1 MIHREKGSRRST
13 PRRLT
18 VSSLPPLA
26 ASTFSL
32 TVSPSRS
39 ALMTLVL
46 SLNLRPC
53 FARIFWNCLL

>member
-1 MIHREKGSRRST
+1 MVEQR
-13 PRRLT
+13 T

-26 ASTFSL
+26 ASIFMV
-32 TVSPSRS
+32 TVSPLRS

-53 FARIFWNCLL
+53 LARIFWNCLLHDQLC